1 MLKLPPITPVLK
13 GAHERDATGHQDLSH
28 GYLTKK
34 DAELSEI
41 NPGSPRFKLM
51 SGVVKVI
58 MNLFIKQK
66 ESHRCRKQIYDQKGM
81 GEGSDKLRDWN

>member
-1 MLKLPPITPVLK
+1 MVTL
-13 GAHERDATGHQDLSH
+13 
-28 GYLTKK
+28 YLTKK

-58 MNLFIKQK
+58 RNLFKTEG
-66 ESHRCRKQIYDQKGM
+66 ESQM
-81 GEGSDKLRDWN
+81 